1 MHSNFLAALDRFRR
15 GDMVIVVDD
24 HDRENEGDLIMLAE
38 HATTEKTAFIVR
50 HTTGI
55 LCVAITAEHAYR
67 LRLPYMV
74 EQNQDARKTAFTV
87 SVDLAEGITT
97 GVSAQERTA
106 TIRALGSPTSRDTD
120 FIRPGHIFPLIA
132 HKRGLQARVGHTEA
146 GVALAEL
153 TGGYPAALLS
163 EIVAADG
170 SMARGATLAAF
181 AQEHQIPVISIAEI
195 KEYQEKL
202 EPLPKVLSYPR
213 YEFEWVDVQLA
224 TGLWSLATYPSL
236 KHREQVVMRFG
247 SGDKTPLVRLHSEC
261 FTGDVVHSQRC
272 DCGQQL
278 KEAIAA
284 IEAHGYGYVLYLR
297 DHEGRGI
304 GLTEKLKAYILQNEG
319 LDTVDANLQLGHS
332 VDSRDWSEAI
342 SILKNLGLSSIQL
355 LTNNPEKVKAVA
367 ESGIACQQ
375 ISLQIEPNE
384 FNKKYL
390 ETKAQRLGHLGN
402 TSQGGK

>member
-1 MHSNFLAALDRFRR
+1 
-15 GDMVIVVDD
+15 
-24 HDRENEGDLIMLAE
+24 
-38 HATTEKTAFIVR
+38 
-50 HTTGI
+50 
-55 LCVAITAEHAYR
+55 
-67 LRLPYMV
+67 MV

-87 SVDLAEGITT
+87 SVDLAEGVTT

-163 EIVAADG
+163 EIVASDG
-170 SMARGATLAAF
+170 SMARGATLTAF

-195 KEYQEKL
+195 KSYQEKL

-213 YEFEWVDVQLA
+213 YEFEWVDVQLES
-224 TGLWSLATYPSL
+224 GLWSLATYPSL

-247 SGDKTPLVRLHSEC
+247 AGDKTPLVRLHSEC
-261 FTGDVVHSQRC
+261 FTGDVVSSQRC

-278 KEAIAA
+278 KESIAA
-284 IEAHGYGYVLYLR
+284 IEAYGYGYVLYLR

-332 VDSRDWSEAI
+332 IDSRDWSEAI
-342 SILKNLGLSSIQL
+342 SILKNLGLASIQL

-375 ISLQIEPNE
+375 IPLQIEPNE

-390 ETKAQRLGHLGN
+390 DTKAQRLGHLGN

>member
-1 MHSNFLAALDRFRR
+1 MESNFSAALDRFRR
-15 GDMVIVVDD
+15 GEMVIVVDD

-38 HATTEKTAFIVR
+38 HATTEKTAFMVR

-87 SVDLAEGITT
+87 SVDLAEGLTT

-170 SMARGATLAAF
+170 SMARGATLTAF

-195 KEYQEKL
+195 KSYQEKL
-202 EPLPKVLSYPR
+202 EPLPRVLSYPR
-213 YEFEWVDVQLA
+213 YEFEWVDVQLK
-224 TGLWSLATYPSL
+224 TGLWNLATYPSL

-261 FTGDVVHSQRC
+261 FTGDVVSSQRC

-278 KEAIAA
+278 KESIAA
-284 IEAHGYGYVLYLR
+284 IEAYYKDCLFARLSQPNA
-297 DHEGRGI
+297 DQMN
-304 GLTEKLKAYILQNEG
+304 KARAEIFADIELIERRAKQ
-319 LDTVDANLQLGHS
+319 
-332 VDSRDWSEAI
+332 
-342 SILKNLGLSSIQL
+342 
-355 LTNNPEKVKAVA
+355 NPEMLVEYNKMILRQVKEILSKDAEGKVYHPTTRVLGVVVA
-367 ESGIACQQ
+367 GRVNRQPASNAGPGLGDPSATK
-375 ISLQIEPNE
+375 LLLEPLAMPLAPRVY
-384 FNKKYL
+384 FSKP
-390 ETKAQRLGHLGN
+390 
-402 TSQGGK
+402 

>member
-1 MHSNFLAALDRFRR
+1 MQSNFLAALDRFRR

-24 HDRENEGDLIMLAE
+24 HDRENEGDLIILAE

-55 LCVAITAEHAYR
+55 LCVAITGEHAYR

-87 SVDLAEGITT
+87 SVDLAEGVTT

-170 SMARGATLAAF
+170 SMARGETLIAF

-202 EPLPKVLSYPR
+202 EPLPKVLTHPR
-213 YEFEWVDVQLA
+213 YEFEWVDVQLES
-224 TGLWSLATYPSL
+224 GLWSLATYPSL

-278 KEAIAA
+278 KESIAA
-284 IEAHGYGYVLYLR
+284 IEAYGYGYVLYLR

-304 GLTEKLKAYILQNEG
+304 GLTEKLKAYILQNDG

-390 ETKAQRLGHLGN
+390 DTKAQRLGHLGN

>member
-1 MHSNFLAALDRFRR
+1 M
-15 GDMVIVVDD
+15 VDD
-24 HDRENEGDLIMLAE
+24 ESRENEGDIVFSAAASTPAKVNFCAKEARGLICIAISKNIAQKIDI
-38 HATTEKTAFIVR
+38 HPVPSNAKDAFSTAFHDSI
-50 HTTGI
+50 
-55 LCVAITAEHAYR
+55 
-67 LRLPYMV
+67 
-74 EQNQDARKTAFTV
+74 DATPAF
-87 SVDLAEGITT
+87 GITT
-97 GVSAQERTA
+97 GISAKERSITA
-106 TIRALGSPTSRDTD
+106 ALVASDDSKPDD
-120 FIRPGHIFPLIA
+120 FIKPGHLFPVVAKDGGVLI
-132 HKRGLQARVGHTEA
+132 RPGHTEA

-170 SMARGATLAAF
+170 SMARGATLTAF

-195 KEYQEKL
+195 KSYQEKL

-213 YEFEWVDVQLA
+213 YEFEWVDVQLES
-224 TGLWSLATYPSL
+224 GLWSLATYPSL

-247 SGDKTPLVRLHSEC
+247 AGDKTPLVRLHSEC

-278 KEAIAA
+278 KESMAA
-284 IEAHGYGYVLYLR
+284 IEAYGYGYVLYLR

-332 VDSRDWSEAI
+332 IDSRDWSEAI
-342 SILKNLGLSSIQL
+342 SILKNLGLASIQL

-375 ISLQIEPNE
+375 IPLLIEANE

-390 ETKAQRLGHLGN
+390 DTKAARLGHLGN

>member
-1 MHSNFLAALDRFRR
+1 MGANFQSALDRFRR
-15 GDMVIVVDD
+15 GEMVIVVDD
-24 HDRENEGDLIMLAE
+24 FDRENEGDLIMLAE
-38 HATTEKTAFIVR
+38 HASTEKTAFMVR

-74 EQNQDARKTAFTV
+74 EQYQDARKTAFTV
-87 SVDLAEGITT
+87 SVDLAKGTTT

-132 HKRGLQARVGHTEA
+132 HKRGLAARAGHTEA
-146 GVALAEL
+146 GIALAEL

-170 SMARGATLAAF
+170 SMARGETLAAF
-181 AQEHQIPVISIAEI
+181 ADEHQIPIISIAEI
-195 KEYQEKL
+195 KEFQSQL
-202 EPLPKVLSYPR
+202 EPLPKVATYPR
-213 YEFEWVDVQLA
+213 YDFEWVDVQLA
-224 TGLWSLATYPSL
+224 SGLWSLATYPSL
-236 KHREQVVMRFG
+236 KHREQVVMRYG
-247 SGDKTPLVRLHSEC
+247 TGDKTPLVRLHSEC

-278 KEAIAA
+278 KESIAA
-284 IEAHGYGYVLYLR
+284 IESYGYGYVLYLR

-319 LDTVDANLQLGHS
+319 LDTVDANLHLGHS
-332 VDSRDWSEAI
+332 VDARDWSEAI

-367 ESGIACQQ
+367 ESGIVCQQ
-375 ISLQIEPNE
+375 VPLQIEPNE

-390 ETKAQRLGHLGN
+390 DTKAQRLGHI
-402 TSQGGK
+402 QGGK

>member
-1 MHSNFLAALDRFRR
+1 
-15 GDMVIVVDD
+15 
-24 HDRENEGDLIMLAE
+24 
-38 HATTEKTAFIVR
+38 
-50 HTTGI
+50 
-55 LCVAITAEHAYR
+55 VAITAEHAYR

-74 EQNQDARKTAFTV
+74 EQNQDVRKTAFTV
-87 SVDLAEGITT
+87 SVDLAEGLTT

-170 SMARGATLAAF
+170 SMARGATLTAF

-195 KEYQEKL
+195 KSYQEKL
-202 EPLPKVLSYPR
+202 EPLPKVLAYPR
-213 YEFEWVDVQLA
+213 YEFEWVDVQLK
-224 TGLWSLATYPSL
+224 TGLWNLATYPSL

-261 FTGDVVHSQRC
+261 FTGDVVSSQRC

-278 KEAIAA
+278 KKSIAA

-319 LDTVDANLQLGHS
+319 FDTVDANLQLGHS

-342 SILKNLGLSSIQL
+342 SILKNLGLASIQL

-375 ISLQIEPNE
+375 IPLQIEANE

-390 ETKAQRLGHLGN
+390 DTKAQRLGHLGN

>member
-1 MHSNFLAALDRFRR
+1 MQSNFLAALDRFRR

-38 HATTEKTAFIVR
+38 HATTEKTAFMVR

-87 SVDLAEGITT
+87 SIDLAEGVTT

-163 EIVAADG
+163 EIVTADG
-170 SMARGATLAAF
+170 SMARGATLTAF
-181 AQEHQIPVISIAEI
+181 AQENQIPVISIAEI

-224 TGLWSLATYPSL
+224 SGLWSLATYPSL

-278 KEAIAA
+278 KESIAA

>member
-1 MHSNFLAALDRFRR
+1 MQSNFLAALDRFRR

-87 SVDLAEGITT
+87 SVDLAEGVTT

-170 SMARGATLAAF
+170 SMARGASLTAF

-213 YEFEWVDVQLA
+213 YKFEWVDIQLES
-224 TGLWSLATYPSL
+224 GLWSLATYPSL

-272 DCGQQL
+272 DCGEQL
-278 KEAIAA
+278 EKSISL
-284 IEAHGYGYVLYLR
+284 IQSHGHGYIIYLR

-304 GLTEKLKAYILQNEG
+304 GLTEKIKAYQLQDAG
-319 LDTVDANLQLGHS
+319 MDTIDANLHLGHEI
-332 VDSRDWSEAI
+332 DARDWSDAI
-342 SILKNLGLSSIQL
+342 AIVKALGLKELTL
-355 LTNNPEKVKAVA
+355 LTNNPNKVKALRTAGVEVKQVNLTVA
-367 ESGIACQQ
+367 
-375 ISLQIEPNE
+375 PNS
-384 FNKKYL
+384 FNEKYL
-390 ETKAQRLGHLGN
+390 ATKEEKLGH
-402 TSQGGK
+402 SRGGK